1 MHSYTHLRLY
11 SLLTP
16 PTCKFGERICLFLRV
31 LRYMGY
37 NAFLRSCYANVI
49 AVAAVI
55 HVLHFICVGVF
66 RFECIEPIEVDDIK
80 EFL

>member
-1 MHSYTHLRLY
+1 
-11 SLLTP
+11 
-16 PTCKFGERICLFLRV
+16 
-31 LRYMGY
+31 MGY